1 MSFSRCNMRGM
12 GFGSRT
18 LIPSPQALAVDRM
31 KQRPAVR
38 ALIAGLIVGLLTLA
52 LTEVRLGRS
61 EKMPDPAGEFIA
73 APPPPGP
80 PR

>member
-1 MSFSRCNMRGM
+1 
-12 GFGSRT
+12 
-18 LIPSPQALAVDRM
+18 M

-61 EKMPDPAGEFIA
+61 EKMPDPPGEFIA
-73 APPPPGP
+73 APPPPSP